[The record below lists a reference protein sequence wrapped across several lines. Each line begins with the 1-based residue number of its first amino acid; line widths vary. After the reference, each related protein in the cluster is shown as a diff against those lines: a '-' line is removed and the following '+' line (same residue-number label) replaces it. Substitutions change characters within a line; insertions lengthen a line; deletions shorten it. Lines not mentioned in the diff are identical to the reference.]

1 MENHTDITETPTISN
16 YKFLV
21 LSLRCF
27 YLFFSGVYLKLSLRE
42 LIECVEKPEQRHRIN
57 MDALAYIRKKGVTVD
72 RFYPGMKKKEGCR
85 RVDMNPTRSIRDY
98 HLLVPNDEENLK
110 IAVATIG
117 PISVSIRVTGNF
129 FFYKTGIFYDK
140 ECGSATQEIN
150 HAVLLVGYGKVPIG
164 GDYWIIKNKWGSHW
178 REYGF
183 ARIARNSFFNCGIA
197 SAAIFADK

>member
-1 MENHTDITETPTISN
+1 MWNILAFSLQAKVPALASIFPVSFFTLFYVVYLLHFQDVWKNHTDITETPTISN

-140 ECGSATQEIN
+140 ECGSATQE
-150 HAVLLVGYGKVPIG
+150 
-164 GDYWIIKNKWGSHW
+164 
-178 REYGF
+178 
-183 ARIARNSFFNCGIA
+183 
-197 SAAIFADK
+197 